1 MIKLIPE
8 ISKKINEVL
17 KKKGLFPL
25 ESPQEFIKKTK
36 KRKHRYCSVC
46 LDNKGKKYIFY
57 ARLHDSQ
64 YEKERMR
71 IEVKIA
77 KVLIKKRKKYSF
89 FPKYFDAKI
98 EKDFEWIQR
107 EYFKEGPLE
116 SKKEIEKLKRRLSKK
131 EILKISKTLFG
142 LLKIK
147 ISDFPFLKKFNL
159 KKYKNLSKQIEK
171 EKILSEEETKKLK
184 KFLRENFKI
193 LKKENKYFCHDDLHI
208 GNIILF
214 DNKVKVIDLEGV
226 KISNF
231 AFDVCFL
238 WARLWK
244 ERKVAR
250 EILKSFYNLLPKSKR
265 KTFEILFRLN
275 SLFIGFHSFMQT
287 PKEYNLETMKKR
299 KKFFLKM
306 LKKALISFEEL
317 KKL

>member
-1 MIKLIPE
+1 MVKLIPKIAE
-8 ISKKINEVL
+8 KINRVL
-17 KKKGLFPL
+17 KEKGLFPL
-25 ESPQEFIKKTK
+25 ETPEEFIRRTK
-36 KRKHRYCSVC
+36 KRKHRYSNVC
-46 LDNKGKKYIFY
+46 EDNKGKKYIFY
-57 ARLHDSQ
+57 ARLHDSP

-77 KVLIKKRKKYSF
+77 KVLIEKRKKYSF

-107 EYFKEGPLE
+107 EYFKEEPLE
-116 SKKEIEKLKRRLSKK
+116 SKNEIEKLKRRLTKK
-131 EILKISKTLFG
+131 EIFKISKTLFE

-159 KKYKNLSKQIEK
+159 KKYKSLPKQIEK
-171 EKILSEEETKKLK
+171 EKILSEEEIKKLK
-184 KFLRENFKI
+184 KFLIENFKI

-214 DNKVKVIDLEGV
+214 DNKIKVIDLEGA

-231 AFDVCFL
+231 AFDICFL

-250 EILKSFYNLLPKSKR
+250 EILTSFYNLLPKR
-265 KTFEILFRLN
+265 KKETFEILFRLN

-287 PKEYNLETMKKR
+287 PKEYNLETIKKR
-299 KKFFLKM
+299 KKFFLTM

>member
-1 MIKLIPE
+1 MVKLIPE

-25 ESPQEFIKKTK
+25 ESPQEFIKRTK
-36 KRKHRYCSVC
+36 KRKHRYSSVC
-46 LDNKGKKYIFY
+46 LDNTGKKYIFY
-57 ARLHDSQ
+57 ARLHDSL
-64 YEKERMR
+64 YEKERIR

-98 EKDFEWIQR
+98 ERDFEWIQR

-131 EILKISKTLFG
+131 DVLKISKILFE

-159 KKYKNLSKQIEK
+159 RKYQSLPKQIEK
-171 EKILSEEETKKLK
+171 EKILSEEELRKLK
-184 KFLRENFKI
+184 KFLKENFKI
-193 LKKENKYFCHDDLHI
+193 LKKENKYFCHDDFQI

-214 DNKVKVIDLEGV
+214 DNKIKVIDLEGV

-231 AFDVCFL
+231 AFDICFL

-250 EILKSFYNLLPKSKR
+250 EILTNFYNLLPKR
-265 KTFEILFRLN
+265 KKETFEILFRLN

-287 PKEYNLETMKKR
+287 PKEYNLKTIKER
-299 KKFFLKM
+299 KKFFLTM